1 VNEATRRVLTV
12 KIAKGLFEKPYVDET
27 LYPDAFLRPDAV
39 ALAREAAAKSCVL
52 LKNDGAALP
61 FTKQIKKLALIGPLA
76 NDPEELVG
84 CWYARVRTNDIVS
97 LLAGI
102 RAKLPAD
109 AELVVARGCAIKE
122 IGKERRHVGDFSEIK
137 EQIVTGPEEI
147 DQAIAA
153 AKSADVVLL
162 ALGEPRDW
170 SGEDSSRSELTL
182 PGRQMEL
189 FEAIVATGKP
199 VIVVLFNGRPLALTR
214 LQEKAAAVLEA
225 WHPGVQGGNAVAD
238 VLFGD
243 AEPGGRLTTSF
254 PRSVGQVPVYYNHF
268 NTGRPTLGK
277 YIDGPREPLYPFG
290 FGLTYSTFEYGKVEL
305 GTKTLKAGQSLTAR
319 MKLKNTG
326 TRAVSEVVQLYL
338 RALASSAGPRPV
350 RELKGFQRV
359 RLNPG
364 ESHDVEFRISDREL
378 GYYDASGHWLVEP
391 GRYQLWLTKDSVSGE
406 PAEFEL
412 VK

>member
-1 VNEATRRVLTV
+1 
-12 KIAKGLFEKPYVDET
+12 
-27 LYPDAFLRPDAV
+27 
-39 ALAREAAAKSCVL
+39 
-52 LKNDGAALP
+52 
-61 FTKQIKKLALIGPLA
+61 
-76 NDPEELVG
+76 
-84 CWYARVRTNDIVS
+84 
-97 LLAGI
+97 
-102 RAKLPAD
+102 
-109 AELVVARGCAIKE
+109 
-122 IGKERRHVGDFSEIK
+122 VGDFSEIK